1 MSEEEL
7 LTGENLHDRATELAW
22 NSQEISAKKFSNETF
37 PIVNY
42 AILNIFH
49 DAMIIHQS
57 IRGLVYNGW
66 SSSAAILVRTLLD
79 LTVSLIAI
87 VNSKN
92 STLAAFRY
100 FNSNHRQIMRD
111 NRFSLELRKEIRQLI
126 KEQISQLEP
135 GDKLSAY
142 QFLKEKDRPYW
153 FWEEW
158 SSPKKVI
165 DAFASPE
172 ILEEYQRLSS
182 AAHGG
187 FYGLRLFRDRY
198 SEYGVTPRLP
208 LGMQAV
214 LVSVLSSRKIVE
226 LVSIRSAY
234 EDLSLEPFCIKL
246 RDSIEAIEILKEDLS

>member
-1 MSEEEL
+1 MSEEKS
-7 LTGENLHDRATELAW
+7 LTGKNLHDLATKLAW
-22 NSQEISAKKFSNETF
+22 DSQELSIKKFSKETF

-42 AILNIFH
+42 AIFNIFH

-57 IRGLVYNGW
+57 NRGLVYNGW

-87 VNSKN
+87 VKSENP
-92 STLAAFRY
+92 TLAAFRY

-111 NRFSLELRKEIRQLI
+111 DTFSSELRKEIRELIRNQINQLRP
-126 KEQISQLEP
+126 E
-135 GDKLSAY
+135 DKSSAY

-165 DAFASPE
+165 DKFASPD

-187 FYGLRLFRDRY
+187 FYGLKLFRDRFD
-198 SEYGVTPRLP
+198 EYDITPRLP
-208 LGMQAV
+208 LRMQAI
-214 LVSVLSSRKIVE
+214 LVSVSSSRKLIE
-226 LVSIRSAY
+226 LVSIRSGY
-234 EDLSLEPFCIKL
+234 ENLDLEPICIRL
-246 RDSIEAIEILKEDLS
+246 RESIEEIEILKEDWS